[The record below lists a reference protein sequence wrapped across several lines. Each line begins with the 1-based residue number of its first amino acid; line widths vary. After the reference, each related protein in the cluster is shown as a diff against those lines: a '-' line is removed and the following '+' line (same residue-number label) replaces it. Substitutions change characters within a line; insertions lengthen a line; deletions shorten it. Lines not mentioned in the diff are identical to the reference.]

1 MKKTIIALL
10 ALAGVAAAA
19 PLTLTSPA
27 NGSLSS
33 GNNAVAWS
41 EDYSTLTSWELS
53 FTLTDAALG
62 DAILFGTDRDGSGA
76 AGYILSTNVDGSL
89 EVYARNIGVNYS
101 NSTAAGVVTA
111 GTPVAITFSFVADE
125 NQYTNEIV
133 GGTFTVKAGEAT
145 SSWAVTS
152 GLGYTDLTN
161 NSVSRF
167 WTNGG
172 AEQFSNIT
180 VTKLD
185 NNMVVPEPTTAT
197 LSLLALAGLAARR
210 RRK

>member
-27 NGSLSS
+27 NGTLASS
-33 GNNAVAWS
+33 NAEVAWS
-41 EDYSTLTSWELS
+41 EAYSTLTSWELS

-76 AGYILSTNVDGSL
+76 AGYILSTNTDGSL
-89 EVYARNIGVNYS
+89 EVYARNIGVDYS

-167 WTNGG
+167 WTNSG